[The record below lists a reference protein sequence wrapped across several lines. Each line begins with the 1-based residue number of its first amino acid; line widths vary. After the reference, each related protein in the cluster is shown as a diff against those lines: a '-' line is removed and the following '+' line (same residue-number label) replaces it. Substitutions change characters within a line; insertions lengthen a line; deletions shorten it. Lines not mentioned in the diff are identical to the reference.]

1 MDNGNSGVNG
11 SSSAI
16 LESISIPN
24 DVDIVETREWL
35 DSLSSVLQTSGIDR
49 AEYLLTQLRLKA
61 HTAGVH
67 IPFTANTPY
76 INTIPPGKQPAYP
89 GDREMERKIKS
100 LIRWNAMAMV
110 VHANEL
116 DGTLG
121 GHISTFASC
130 ATLYEV
136 AFNHFFRGPETPGGG
151 DLVYFQGHA
160 SPGIYS
166 VSYTHLTLPTKRI
179 V

>member
-1 MDNGNSGVNG
+1 
-11 SSSAI
+11 
-16 LESISIPN
+16 
-24 DVDIVETREWL
+24 
-35 DSLSSVLQTSGIDR
+35 
-49 AEYLLTQLRLKA
+49 
-61 HTAGVH
+61 
-67 IPFTANTPY
+67 
-76 INTIPPGKQPAYP
+76 
-89 GDREMERKIKS
+89 
-100 LIRWNAMAMV
+100 MAMV

-166 VSYTHLTLPTKRI
+166 RAFNQPE
-179 V
+179 